1 MSHTFLLEPGR
12 WTLQGN
18 WLEKDGLVLAVRGQT
33 LIAWSP
39 DGWFTMVTRLVFPNN
54 PEREKISLQ
63 YRGRLSMGER
73 EYTFVLQHS
82 QLGRIE
88 GEGWIAPESILQRY
102 WVLGD
107 RQKRSGFETMYRLN
121 ENTYHFSSAL
131 MVGNFLNTAMEVRL
145 DRQAEQ

>member
-1 MSHTFLLEPGR
+1 
-12 WTLQGN
+12 
-18 WLEKDGLVLAVRGQT
+18 
-33 LIAWSP
+33 
-39 DGWFTMVTRLVFPNN
+39 MVTRLLFPNN
-54 PEREKISLQ
+54 PERDKISLQ
-63 YRGRLSMGER
+63 YRGRLSAGER

-131 MVGNFLNTAMEVRL
+131 MVGNFLNTAMEVKL

>member
-33 LIAWSP
+33 LIAWSS
-39 DGWFTMVTRLVFPNN
+39 DGWFTMVTRLLFPNN

-82 QLGRIE
+82 YLGRIE